1 MFFRK
6 RGLRGDGMSP
16 LLVFV
21 FVSFFAFYFFSLYFI
36 FGLRQLKYYFELG
49 SIKTGYKDFTF
60 HYRKETCMA
69 KGIQAKPL
77 FIPDQK
83 VKRVKFSMEVSSD
96 LLEDLKLYTTFLN
109 ESGHEFKVDDVA
121 EKILNTISKDRVF
134 AQWKKSYK
142 PDQAIPKAHET
153 TSSNLRD
160 QINQV

>member
-1 MFFRK
+1 
-6 RGLRGDGMSP
+6 
-16 LLVFV
+16 
-21 FVSFFAFYFFSLYFI
+21 
-36 FGLRQLKYYFELG
+36 
-49 SIKTGYKDFTF
+49 
-60 HYRKETCMA
+60 MA

-142 PDQAIPKAHET
+142 PDHTIPKVHET

-160 QINQV
+160 QISQV